1 MPEFEPIVGR
11 YFTMNVAGEA
21 CRVYMEEAGRGIPLV
36 CLHTAG
42 ADGRQYRHLM
52 GDSAVTAHYRV
63 IAFDLPWHGKSN
75 PPVGWR
81 DREYRLTTELYIE
94 TVRAFCRAMA
104 LERPVVM
111 GCSMGGRVVLH
122 LALNHPDEFRAV
134 IALEGADRLEPY
146 YDLDWLHRPD
156 VHGGEVSAAFVSGQ
170 IAPQSPDEHRWETLW
185 MYMQGG
191 PGIFK
196 GDLYFYWY
204 DGHFDDRSPRID
216 TTRCPVYLL
225 SGEYDSSCTPER
237 TEATA
242 SRIKGAKATVMPGI
256 GHFPMSENPALFRKY
271 IVPVLDEI
279 RGRP

>member
-81 DREYRLTTELYIE
+81 DREYRLTTDLYID

-146 YDLDWLHRPD
+146 YDLAWLHHPH
-156 VHGGEVSAAFVSGQ
+156 VHGGEGCAAVLPRH
-170 IAPQSPDEHRWETLW
+170 ITPPNPDRHRAVT
-185 MYMQGG
+185 
-191 PGIFK
+191 
-196 GDLYFYWY
+196 
-204 DGHFDDRSPRID
+204 
-216 TTRCPVYLL
+216 
-225 SGEYDSSCTPER
+225 
-237 TEATA
+237 
-242 SRIKGAKATVMPGI
+242 
-256 GHFPMSENPALFRKY
+256 
-271 IVPVLDEI
+271 
-279 RGRP
+279 